1 MAKLQATPELIEGI
15 LKRIPEG
22 FIHQRYLNRRIRI
35 HHKNASIHDMLQPTS
50 VDLQDKHFY
59 DSSRIHP
66 QQINDLKTWCQ
77 PELPPIGKD
86 GTFQEMAIPERAALR
101 EEQISALH
109 DPISQE
115 IVQAISATPGYIS
128 TNEICQ
134 SPDDQLALEDLLD
147 TGILLEFDDFVYDP
161 LRVGERTMEVVV
173 RRHELEPVRQEIAE
187 FITSK
192 PGQTAAREELE
203 QKFSA
208 KMLNEVIQLGGF
220 SNFSVKIKGRQETA
234 QWIRLKGSDQ
244 AQAQEAAEEAAQIP
258 DDAWQEARQLTRDT
272 LRSGARDGASLRIQV
287 IARSY
292 TVNRAAKD
300 LKLKQKT
307 IEAAITDGHLAAFT
321 DPEDRVRLPAE
332 QIEAAKQDIDQHEQ
346 IAGYETLRVRDIA
359 TALSISYSTARRKL
373 KRIHI
378 DHTNPEWREV
388 RGRWLL
394 PDSYFEFRELVKT
407 RIEEKRA
414 AQKAK
419 REEEERRI
427 REEMKR
433 ERKRQEELRTRLV
446 AAFPSWR
453 HERRVDQHISLH
465 IGPPNSGKT
474 HDSLNALTEAQT
486 GWYLAPLR
494 LLAHEIFDRLNQRG
508 VPCNLLTGEEHIPV
522 EGASITAATIEMF
535 NPHRSGNC
543 VIIDEAQMLADI
555 DRGWAWTRAL
565 MESESPEIHVITP
578 EPAQNLI
585 TQLADAA
592 AIPTTLHQH
601 QRLAPIKVAD
611 NPWPLEDMPPQTILV
626 AFSRRMVLQLKT
638 DLEHM
643 GRTVSVVYGGL
654 PPEVRRRQADRF
666 AEGATEICIA
676 TDAVG
681 MGLNLPADQV
691 CFFEIEKYD
700 GQDIRLLTP
709 TEVHQIG
716 GRAGRYG
723 ISKSGEIGATTAKN
737 LKQIRHLFNTPPE
750 ELAYAHVAPTVEDL
764 EMIPG
769 TLAEQLE
776 QWAAL
781 ESIPDSLRNV
791 LKTANLAERVELA
804 RMLTDAEVDQ
814 LGISAALTLVNAP
827 TRQSSRAFW
836 YSCAQAILRDRY
848 LPLPPP
854 APTHIKGGRDLE
866 TTEQCIACAD
876 IYLWLS
882 HRREFGEFG
891 ERQQEVRAERMEWS
905 TTIDKALLE
914 KLIIIRQCSRCG
926 KELPRDHRY
935 AICNNCF
942 RRRRS

>member
-15 LKRIPEG
+15 LQRIPEG

-35 HHKNASIHDMLQPTS
+35 NHKNDSIHDMLQPTS
-50 VDLQDKHFY
+50 VDFQDKHFY
-59 DSSRIHP
+59 DTSRIQP
-66 QQINDLKTWCQ
+66 QQIKDLKTWCQ
-77 PELPPIGKD
+77 PEMPHIGKD
-86 GTFQEMAIPERAALR
+86 GTFQAMAIPEREVLR
-101 EEQISALH
+101 AEQISALH
-109 DPISQE
+109 DPISQDIVNAIAATSGYIE
-115 IVQAISATPGYIS
+115 ISAISKT
-128 TNEICQ
+128 
-134 SPDDQLALEDLLD
+134 PDDQLALEDLLD
-147 TGILLEFDDFVYDP
+147 MGILLEYDDFVYDP
-161 LRVGERTMEVVV
+161 LRVGERTMEVVA
-173 RRHELEPVRQEIAE
+173 RRHELEPAREEITE
-187 FITSK
+187 FITAK
-192 PGQTAAREELE
+192 PGQTAARDELE

-208 KMLNEVIQLGGF
+208 KLLNDVMQLGGF
-220 SNFSVKIKGRQETA
+220 SNFSVKIKGRQESV

-244 AQAQEAAEEAAQIP
+244 AKAREAADEAVQIP
-258 DDAWQEARQLTRDT
+258 DTEWEEARQRTGDT
-272 LRSGARDGASLRIQV
+272 LRSGARDGESFRVQV
-287 IARSY
+287 VARSY

-300 LKLKQKT
+300 LQLKQGA
-307 IEAAITDGHLAAFT
+307 IESAIADGHLAAFT

-332 QIEAAKQDIDQHEQ
+332 QIEAARQNTDQHEQ
-346 IAGYETLRVRDIA
+346 IAGYETLRVRELA
-359 TALSISYSTARRKL
+359 TALGTSYSTARRKL

-378 DHTNPEWREV
+378 HHTNPEWREI
-388 RGRWLL
+388 RGRWSL
-394 PDSYFEFRELVKT
+394 PDSYFEFREIIKT

-427 REEMKR
+427 QEEMER
-433 ERKRQEELRTRLV
+433 ERKRREELRARLV
-446 AAFPSWR
+446 ASFPSWR

-474 HDSLNALTEAQT
+474 HDSLTALTEAET

-522 EGASITAATIEMF
+522 DGASITAATIEMF

-543 VIIDEAQMLADI
+543 VIIDEAQMLADM

-565 MESESPEIHVITP
+565 MEAESPEIHVIAPDT
-578 EPAQNLI
+578 AQDLI
-585 TQLADAA
+585 TKLADAA
-592 AIPTTLHQH
+592 AIPTTLYQH

-638 DLEHM
+638 ELERM

-666 AEGATEICIA
+666 AEGETEICIA

-691 CFFEIEKYD
+691 CFFEVEKYD
-700 GQDIRLLTP
+700 GQDIRPLTP

-723 ISKSGEIGATTAKN
+723 ISKSGEIGATTTKN
-737 LKQIRHLFNTPPE
+737 LKQIRRMFETPPE
-750 ELAYAHVAPTVEDL
+750 ELTFAHVAPTVEDL

-769 TLAEQLE
+769 TLAEQLD

-781 ESIPDSLRNV
+781 ESIPESLHNV

-804 RMLTDAEVDQ
+804 SMLTDEEVDQ

-836 YSCAQAILRDRY
+836 YSCAQAILRERY
-848 LPLPPP
+848 FPLPPP
-854 APTHIKGGRDLE
+854 APTRIKSGRDLE

-882 HRREFGEFG
+882 HRREFREFG
-891 ERQQEVRAERMEWS
+891 EREQEVRSERMEWS
-905 TTIDKALLE
+905 TNIDKALLE
-914 KLIIIRQCSRCG
+914 KLVITRQCSRCG
-926 KELPRDHRY
+926 KELPREHRY
-935 AICNNCF
+935 AICDNCF
-942 RRRRS
+942 RRRR